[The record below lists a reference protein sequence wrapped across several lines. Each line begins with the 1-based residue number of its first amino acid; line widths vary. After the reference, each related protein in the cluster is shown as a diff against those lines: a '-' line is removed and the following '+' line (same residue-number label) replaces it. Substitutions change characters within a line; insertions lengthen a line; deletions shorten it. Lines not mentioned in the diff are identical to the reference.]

1 MNIAGIFQ
9 AMCYDDIKNF
19 GRLFRVWILN
29 TPQITIAAAE
39 YAEKILQGMQHHTK
53 SSNYRFLHAWMGHG
67 LLTSQGWFDFLFHTT
82 AFFLFNVELG
92 KLLYNYVCKCNKNS
106 MLNIAHFH

>member
-1 MNIAGIFQ
+1 VNIAGIFQ

-29 TPQITIAAAE
+29 TPQITIASAE

-67 LLTSQGWFDFLFHTT
+67 LLTSQGWSL
-82 AFFLFNVELG
+82 V
-92 KLLYNYVCKCNKNS
+92 
-106 MLNIAHFH
+106 